1 MTANGCEEEKL
12 LNPLTMNKSKP
23 LKLYNYGISL
33 SSENLISSATATVFA
48 ETFQVESGTK
58 VEIPSSVVGSNNG
71 DQDFPLC
78 NAWVRCD
85 NCHKWRCIPS
95 KDADTI
101 EEIKCTWICKNNMD
115 EAFADCS
122 IPQEKFMECH
132 WSMTRKEENLF
143 CLFKKDCGT
152 HIKCIGIFNVILKT
166 IYFHIRVITLSGY
179 FFSTPVLG
187 KSTAIEN
194 SFANSMH
201 WLLLAFLGSLSAK
214 TVCAFAIMPKLSF
227 TM

>member
-122 IPQEKFMECH
+122 IPQEK
-132 WSMTRKEENLF
+132 
-143 CLFKKDCGT
+143 CLSIHFK
-152 HIKCIGIFNVILKT
+152 ISSSYIF
-166 IYFHIRVITLSGY
+166 H
-179 FFSTPVLG
+179 FF
-187 KSTAIEN
+187 
-194 SFANSMH
+194 
-201 WLLLAFLGSLSAK
+201 
-214 TVCAFAIMPKLSF
+214 
-227 TM
+227 